1 MAAIN
6 YQFIPTPTATVQGAA
21 KIPRH
26 ISSIFTV
33 IIGRMRITGWQLH
46 KTDICTQCEI
56 SESTLQR
63 ALKWLVAHG
72 YMAYDLIKKWQVFPV
87 PVLPVKT
94 TSKAKAAATQKVSI
108 DATSSTTSP
117 VICDTPSPVICD
129 TPYKESLLGRKNN
142 NQSAVIAPISTP
154 PMVKI
159 PVVVSLEKDDL
170 IYPAELSAEQ
180 KIIVKSIIKKVNV
193 PEMAHEVLF
202 ALAYAITN
210 GNIQSSLGGYVTRL
224 VVAANEGRLTRAK
237 STAILTANN
246 RSVEQTQIKLALDR
260 NIERSSAIV
269 VKAGVAGLRAALRV

>member
-33 IIGRMRITGWQLH
+33 IIGRMRISGWRLH

-63 ALKWLVAHG
+63 ALRWLVAHG

-94 TSKAKAAATQKVSI
+94 TSKAKAAATPKVSI
-108 DATSSTTSP
+108 DATSS
-117 VICDTPSPVICD
+117 TPSPVICD
-129 TPYKESLLGRKNN
+129 TPYKESLLVRKNN
-142 NQSAVIAPISTP
+142 NQSAVIAPVSTT
-154 PMVKI
+154 PMVNI

-170 IYPAELSAEQ
+170 NYPAQLSVEE
-180 KIIVKSIIKKVNV
+180 KIIVKSIIKKVSV

-202 ALAYAITN
+202 ALAYATTN

-237 STAILTANN
+237 STAILTASN
-246 RSVEQTQIKLALDR
+246 RGVEQTQIKLALDR
-260 NIERSSAIV
+260 NIERSSDSVI
-269 VKAGVAGLRAALRV
+269 KAGVAGLKAALR